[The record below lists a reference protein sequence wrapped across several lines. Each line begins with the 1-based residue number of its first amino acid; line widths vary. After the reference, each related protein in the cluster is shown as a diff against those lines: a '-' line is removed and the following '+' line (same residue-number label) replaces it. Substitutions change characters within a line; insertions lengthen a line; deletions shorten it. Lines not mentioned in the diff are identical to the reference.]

1 MAATTTKIG
10 IINRGLQ
17 LLGISQINSLDS
29 NDRGAKAM
37 RAAYDSIF
45 LAELRANL
53 WNFSIRRANLTA
65 SPTPPLF
72 GKYFSYPLPGDFLF
86 LAPEE
91 TTFGLPMP
99 RDYNIEGQNVISSLS
114 SPLSVRYVSSNITEN
129 MFDVLFAEAFSTSLA
144 EATCEELTNSNTK
157 VQAIQARYLKLIGD
171 AKKRNAI
178 ENAPVK
184 SPLASTIAVRI

>member
-1 MAATTTKIG
+1 MAAATTKIG

-17 LLGISQINSLDS
+17 ILGIAQINSLDS

-37 RAAYDSIF
+37 RSAYDSIL
-45 LAELRANL
+45 LAELRANT
-53 WNFSIRRANLTA
+53 WNFAIKRANLTA
-65 SPTPPLF
+65 SPTPPVH
-72 GKYFSYPLPGDFLF
+72 GKHFSYPLPGDFLF

-91 TTFGLPMP
+91 TTFGLPNK
-99 RDYNIEGQNVISSLS
+99 RDYNVEGQNIISALT
-114 SPLSVRYVSSNITEN
+114 SPLYVRYVSNSITESS
-129 MFDVLFAEAFSTSLA
+129 FDVLFAEAFSTSLA

-157 VQAIQARYLKLIGD
+157 LAAIQARYLKLIGD